1 MLKIF
6 KILIL
11 MSDHTCFFQKA
22 KVVNK
27 DLMMTLN
34 GS

>member
-11 MSDHTCFFQKA
+11 MRDHKCFFQKA
-22 KVVNK
+22 KVINK
-27 DLMMTLN
+27 DLIMKLF
-34 GS
+34 